1 MASRIQIRRDTNA
14 NWSASNPILAQGEIG
29 YDIDSLGTNNS
40 LYKIGDGVSDWNTL
54 PYQSMGGADGVQSV
68 TGDGV
73 GGTSEDVVL
82 SFPTSSEITEDADKN
97 FVTDADLIKLSN
109 TSNTNTGD
117 ETNASI
123 KTKRPLKTV
132 NGQDLNGSGDVVT
145 PNTEYTDSE
154 IKTKYESNA
163 DTNAFTDAEKTNLGN
178 QSGTNTGDQDISGI
192 ATNASNIAN
201 NTSAI
206 SDKIE
211 ADDYAGETVGGT
223 LKVRIDGTE
232 IYFTN
237 DGNNP

>member
-54 PYQSMGGADGVQSV
+54 PYQSMGGSDGVQSV

-73 GGTSEDVVL
+73 GGTAEDVVL

-97 FVTDADLIKLSN
+97 FVTDADLTKLAN
-109 TSNTNTGD
+109 TSN
-117 ETNASI
+117 
-123 KTKRPLKTV
+123 
-132 NGQDLNGSGDVVT
+132 
-145 PNTEYTDSE
+145 
-154 IKTKYESNA
+154 
-163 DTNAFTDAEKTNLGN
+163 
-178 QSGTNTGDQDISGI
+178 TNTGDQDISGI
-192 ATNASNIAN
+192 ATNASNITINTAAISL

-237 DGNNP
+237 DGTNP